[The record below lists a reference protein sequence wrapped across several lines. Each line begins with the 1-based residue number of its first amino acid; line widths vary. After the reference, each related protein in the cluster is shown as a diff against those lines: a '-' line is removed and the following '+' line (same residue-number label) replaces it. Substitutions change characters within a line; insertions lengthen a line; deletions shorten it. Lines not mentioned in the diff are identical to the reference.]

1 MYTVRES
8 AFEGP
13 LDKLLEL
20 IKKRELEITR
30 VSLAAVTND
39 FLKYVTRDG
48 ISHEEYAEFLNIAS
62 KLILL
67 KSQELLPTLALT
79 EEEEED
85 VKALEEQ
92 LRLHAYLT
100 ERKEELLSLW
110 REAPASAVREF
121 MQDLRYPFT
130 PPRITV
136 QDLAECAARLAAE
149 LITETA
155 PIPEKKIRIS
165 LENIMARLLERL
177 TKIPAN
183 ILARAVS
190 REERIALFLAI
201 LHLSRNAAIS
211 VHQAERFGE
220 ILVAKS
226 SET

>member
-1 MYTVRES
+1 
-8 AFEGP
+8 
-13 LDKLLEL
+13 
-20 IKKRELEITR
+20 
-30 VSLAAVTND
+30 
-39 FLKYVTRDG
+39 
-48 ISHEEYAEFLNIAS
+48 
-62 KLILL
+62 
-67 KSQELLPTLALT
+67 
-79 EEEEED
+79 
-85 VKALEEQ
+85 
-92 LRLHAYLT
+92 
-100 ERKEELLSLW
+100 
-110 REAPASAVREF
+110 VREF